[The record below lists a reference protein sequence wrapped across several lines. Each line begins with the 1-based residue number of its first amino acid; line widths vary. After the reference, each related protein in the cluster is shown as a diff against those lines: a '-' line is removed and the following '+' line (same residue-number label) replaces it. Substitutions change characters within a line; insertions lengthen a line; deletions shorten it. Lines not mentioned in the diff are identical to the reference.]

1 MTSVRVPRNVAFA
14 SALLVAT
21 ALAHAQPKIR
31 AFSEVIEW
39 NQVGGVTIDAIGNIF
54 VADFGEIVWKVTPEG
69 ERHEFASGLY
79 GSSGNAI
86 DKQGNLLQSSFYGDS
101 ITLIDRKGQAKALVT
116 SGLSGPVGIAISK
129 QTGEVYVANCRGN
142 TVARVAADGTAS
154 PFARSSLFKCPN
166 GMSFDGDG
174 NLYVVNFRD
183 NRMFKI
189 DSKGTVAPF
198 ATISKKGLGHLCF
211 KKDRFYV
218 TAFESHEIYEVTL
231 AGAVKRILGDGNR
244 GLVDGAGANARLS
257 FPNGIAC
264 DPYAPRLY
272 INEYLNE
279 SPVTRPRRAIIREVA
294 LEPEK

>member
-1 MTSVRVPRNVAFA
+1 MITHRVRRIAALASVLCA
-14 SALLVAT
+14 AT
-21 ALAHAQPKIR
+21 AARAQPKIR
-31 AFSEVIEW
+31 AFSEVIEGH
-39 NQVGGVTIDAIGNIF
+39 QVGGVTIDAIGNIF
-54 VADFGEIVWKVTPEG
+54 VADFGEIVWKLTPEG
-69 ERHEFASGLY
+69 ERREFASGLY

-86 DKQGNLLQSSFYGDS
+86 DKHGNLLQSSFYGDS
-101 ITLIDRKGQAKALVT
+101 ITLIDRKGQSKPFVT
-116 SGLSGPVGIAISK
+116 SNLSGPVGIAIHK

-154 PFARSSLFKCPN
+154 AFARSDLFRCPN
-166 GMSFDGDG
+166 GMAFDGDG

-189 DSKGTVAPF
+189 DATGTVAPF
-198 ATISKKGLGHLCF
+198 ATVSRKGLGHLCF

-218 TAFESHEIYEVTL
+218 TAYESHELYEVTL
-231 AGAVKRILGDGNR
+231 AGAVKRILGSGER
-244 GLVDGAGANARLS
+244 GIVDGAGANARLS

-279 SPVTRPRRAIIREVA
+279 SPLSRPRRAIIREIT
-294 LEPEK
+294 LEPDK